1 MIRVYEKCIIFSRPE
16 LLANITLS
24 GGNMK
29 VKKGF
34 FLLLW
39 FGPEQLKTKD
49 LVFLF
54 FSLLVSWCGE
64 ENLQRV
70 DPSST
75 RQNNG
80 CEGQSATQQGA
91 AQLGGSSQVGEV

>member
-1 MIRVYEKCIIFSRPE
+1 MKKCIIFSRPE

-29 VKKGF
+29 VKRIF
-34 FLLLW
+34 FLLLL
-39 FGPEQLKTKD
+39 FGPGQFKTKKI
-49 LVFLF
+49 LYFF

-70 DPSST
+70 DPPAA
-75 RQNNG
+75 RQNDG
-80 CEGQSATQQGA
+80 CEGQSASQQGA